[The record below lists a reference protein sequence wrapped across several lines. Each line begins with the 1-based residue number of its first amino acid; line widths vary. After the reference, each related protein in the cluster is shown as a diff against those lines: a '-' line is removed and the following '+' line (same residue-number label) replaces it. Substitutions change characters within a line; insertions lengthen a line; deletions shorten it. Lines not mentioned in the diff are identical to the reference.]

1 MNVIF
6 RILHMKGEALDPKSD
21 LPSEYLYGR
30 AGYLFSLLFLNKYIQ
45 PTPVD
50 DKIIRE
56 VL

>member
-6 RILHMKGEALDPKSD
+6 RILDMKGEALDPKSD